1 MFDGKLDGNC
11 WYASSASYSWGN
23 GGNFTIDMGEVNDV
37 TGLRW
42 HIYYQDS
49 EPQCTDLTY
58 SEDGNVWYS
67 LSAGVPFTP
76 VLSDNWKWFKFK
88 RTVKARY
95 IRVYVGLV
103 TGWTSMN
110 EAEIYGPAN

>member
-1 MFDGKLDGNC
+1 
-11 WYASSASYSWGN
+11 
-23 GGNFTIDMGEVNDV
+23 MGEVNDV

-76 VLSDNWKWFKFK
+76 VLSENWKWFKFK

-95 IRVYVGLV
+95 IRFTALSEQRGQDFASGAELV
-103 TGWTSMN
+103 IL
-110 EAEIYGPAN
+110 AD

>member
-1 MFDGKLDGNC
+1 M
-11 WYASSASYSWGN
+11 
-23 GGNFTIDMGEVNDV
+23 
-37 TGLRW
+37 
-42 HIYYQDS
+42 
-49 EPQCTDLTY
+49 
-58 SEDGNVWYS
+58 YS

>member
-1 MFDGKLDGNC
+1 MDDHLLSGYCDERRHRCLELRLRR
-11 WYASSASYSWGN
+11 AE
-23 GGNFTIDMGEVNDV
+23 GGHVRRQARRQLLV
-37 TGLRW
+37 
-42 HIYYQDS
+42 
-49 EPQCTDLTY
+49 CTDLTY

-76 VLSDNWKWFKFK
+76 VLSDNWKWVKFK

>member
-1 MFDGKLDGNC
+1 MCIRDR
-11 WYASSASYSWGN
+11 
-23 GGNFTIDMGEVNDV
+23 GEVNDV

-42 HIYYQDS
+42 HIHYQDS

-76 VLSDNWKWFKFK
+76 VLSDNWKWVKFK

>member
-1 MFDGKLDGNC
+1 MQN
-11 WYASSASYSWGN
+11 SASYSWGN

-76 VLSDNWKWFKFK
+76 VLSENWKWFKFK
-88 RTVKARY
+88 ENGQSPLY
-95 IRVYVGLV
+95 PGLR
-103 TGWTSMN
+103 GSCN
-110 EAEIYGPAN
+110 GLYEHERSRNLRPGQLAIY